1 MAGIVGADPLSQFYS
16 AQLANA
22 GVSILS
28 EAEPHS
34 CTGVQH
40 PHTTP

>member
-40 PHTTP
+40 PQPIL